1 MVISFSSLLDLCV
14 TPISFLRKYISGQHS
29 HNEFIQMNQRK
40 LNVNVIESGCVITE
54 QANQMRYQ
62 SERYRVKFL

>member
-1 MVISFSSLLDLCV
+1 
-14 TPISFLRKYISGQHS
+14 
-29 HNEFIQMNQRK
+29 MNQRK
-40 LNVNVIESGCVITE
+40 LNADVIESGCVITE